1 MFEPGLD
8 QAAGLR
14 RLFVPARPLLLP
26 LACASGDAAD
36 RHAALEMA
44 RALARLGHR
53 PLLVDLLGD
62 VAAAAPTGFAVGAG
76 GIEDPLGGLR
86 APADRGSDR
95 SGRGIVRLD
104 AHWLLAGCDA
114 RDLARLLDETQ
125 RRELARGHALDVALV
140 AAAPL
145 RLADL
150 CAGLTDRLLLLA
162 RGDAD
167 ALPAVYSQ
175 IKAIGLAHGL
185 ARWLAVFRNAHS
197 QRDAVSCHRRLADTA
212 TRFLGAAIEFGGTVA
227 LGAFGAAGWDRLAGE
242 GMRWAASGVSD
253 TNRRLN

>member
-36 RHAALEMA
+36 RHAAHEMA

-53 PLLVDLLGD
+53 PLLIDLLGD
-62 VAAAAPTGFAVGAG
+62 AATAAPEGFAVGAVG
-76 GIEDPLGGLR
+76 GRR
-86 APADRGSDR
+86 AAA
-95 SGRGIVRLD
+95 GRGIVRLD
-104 AHWLLAGCDA
+104 AHWLLGGCDA
-114 RDLARLLDETQ
+114 HDLARLLDETQ

-140 AAAPL
+140 AAPTL

-162 RGDAD
+162 RSDAES
-167 ALPAVYSQ
+167 LPAIYSQ

-185 ARWLAVFRNAHS
+185 GRWLAVFRNAHS

-212 TRFLGAAIEFGGTVA
+212 TPFL
-227 LGAFGAAGWDRLAGE
+227 
-242 GMRWAASGVSD
+242 
-253 TNRRLN
+253 